1 MPGQSG
7 NLDGSDIMGCL
18 GSYNSYS
25 DLLVSDSDSYES
37 ASDTEVR
44 NLGVAVRAT
53 SESDD
58 CDRNHR
64 YVLQG
69 FIKVSRKQKQDR
81 SNLCQSVQN
90 SLSCSSCDHWVV

>member
-7 NLDGSDIMGCL
+7 NLDGSDLMGCL

-25 DLLVSDSDSYES
+25 DLLESDSDSYDS

-44 NLGVAVRAT
+44 NLGAAVRT
-53 SESDD
+53 SKSDD

-69 FIKVSRKQKQDR
+69 FIKVSRKQKQDG

-90 SLSCSSCDHWVV
+90 SLSCS